1 MQRLRELL
9 DSIVDQTAF
18 DVGRTEMVGGRVQTS
33 FASRPDEVISP
44 EKLREILE
52 RNRWDDQELNRVR
65 SAQLILPDESISQLE
80 GHLRH
85 LLKDYIDTE
94 TDRIGYALPSIGQDG
109 HERETIQ
116 ANGLFSIDC
125 VSSLDSFTKGL
136 IKGAAIIGVER
147 VTCLLSGWL
156 EGQPIEYRTSAI
168 LNGVTVSEAL
178 TPIDGVHIEPLPLS
192 TDKLPAH
199 LPRRSEM
206 PAGDYLGRTIISIDC
221 TALPALFRPQT
232 DGSEEN
238 VQVAA
243 IPNVDINAVCQA
255 LSLECDSHVEAGF
268 YWHDYQELATFF
280 LTNSNS
286 SWSLGAARFRHRP
299 YVGWSLNT
307 NFTTGVTTLSP
318 GDQSTPNLT
327 ETQLRSTLRALE
339 TLDSKTRIVVS
350 QWMKS
355 KDSSENLADRFID
368 LRIALE
374 SLYLKDFPNGYR
386 QEMRFRLALFGA
398 WYLGTDFGDR
408 KRILKRLR
416 EAYDAA
422 SGAVHSGDLDFTAE
436 NQKLLSD
443 GQDLCRRGILKL
455 LKEGPP
461 PDWGDLILGAEDG
474 ADSA

>member
-9 DSIVDQTAF
+9 DLTVDQITF

-52 RNRWDDQELNRVR
+52 RNRWDDRELNRVR
-65 SAQLILPDESISQLE
+65 SARLIISDESISQLE
-80 GHLRH
+80 SHLQH
-85 LLKDYIDTE
+85 LLKDYIDPE
-94 TDRIGYALPSIGQDG
+94 TDCIGYALPRIGQDG
-109 HERETIQ
+109 HGRETIQ
-116 ANGLFSIDC
+116 ANGLLSIDSI
-125 VSSLDSFTKGL
+125 SSLDSFTKGL
-136 IKGAAIIGVER
+136 IKGAAIIGVDR

-168 LNGVTVSEAL
+168 LNGVTVSEAI

-192 TDKLPAH
+192 TDKLSAH
-199 LPRRSEM
+199 LPKRSEM
-206 PAGDYLGRTIISIDC
+206 SVADYLGRTIISIDC
-221 TALPALFRPQT
+221 TASPALFRPQT
-232 DGSEEN
+232 DESEEN
-238 VQVAA
+238 IQVAA
-243 IPNVDINAVCQA
+243 ISNVDIDTVCQA
-255 LSLECDSHVEAGF
+255 LSLECDGYVEAGF
-268 YWHDYQELATFF
+268 YWHDYQELAAFF
-280 LTNSNS
+280 LINNS
-286 SWSLGAARFRHRP
+286 SWSLGAARFRHRSL
-299 YVGWSLNT
+299 GWSLNT
-307 NFTTGVTTLSP
+307 DFTTGVTTLSI
-318 GDQSTPNLT
+318 GDQSIPDLV

-339 TLDSKTRIVVS
+339 TLDSKTRMAVS
-350 QWMKS
+350 RWMKS

-374 SLYLKDFPNGYR
+374 SLYLKDYPNGYR

-398 WYLGTDFGDR
+398 WYLSTDFEDR
-408 KRILKRLR
+408 KRILKKLR

-422 SGAVHSGDLDFTAE
+422 SGAVHSGDLDFTVE

-455 LKEGPP
+455 LREGPP

-474 ADSA
+474 ANSA

>member
-1 MQRLRELL
+1 MQRLRDLL

-18 DVGRTEMVGGRVQTS
+18 DVGRTEMVGGCVQTS

-80 GHLRH
+80 SHLRL

-94 TDRIGYALPSIGQDG
+94 TDRIGYALPCIGQDG
-109 HERETIQ
+109 HERGTIQ
-116 ANGLFSIDC
+116 AKGLFTIDC
-125 VSSLDSFTKGL
+125 ASSLDGFTKGL
-136 IKGAAIIGVER
+136 IKGGAILGVER

-168 LNGVTVSEAL
+168 LNGVTVSEAI

-192 TDKLPAH
+192 SDKLPAH
-199 LPRRSEM
+199 LPKRSEM
-206 PAGDYLGRTIISIDC
+206 SVADYLGRTIISIDC
-221 TALPALFRPQT
+221 TASPALFRPQT
-232 DGSEEN
+232 DESGKN
-238 VQVAA
+238 VQAAA
-243 IPNVDINAVCQA
+243 IPNVDIDTVCQA
-255 LSLECDSHVEAGF
+255 LSLECDSQVEAGF
-268 YWHDYQELATFF
+268 YWHDYQELAAFF
-280 LTNSNS
+280 LTDNNS
-286 SWSLGAARFRHRP
+286 SWSLGTEHFRHRSS
-299 YVGWSLNT
+299 GWSLNT
-307 NFTTGVTTLSP
+307 DFTTGVTTLSLEN
-318 GDQSTPNLT
+318 QSIPDLA
-327 ETQLRSTLRALE
+327 ETQLRSTLRALGK
-339 TLDSKTRIVVS
+339 LDSKTRMAVS
-350 QWMKS
+350 RWMKS

-374 SLYLKDFPNGYR
+374 SLYLKNYPNKYR
-386 QEMRFRLALFGA
+386 QEMGFRLALFGA

-408 KRILKRLR
+408 KRILERLR
-416 EAYDAA
+416 KAYGAA
-422 SGAVHSGDLDFTAE
+422 SGAVHGGDLDFTAE